1 MLCRPFLSA
10 LSPRKTL
17 KSFAPKRTIHYYE
30 STTPYKSHFSKIIAR
45 NIPPKVPPSKLYCLS
60 SCSRIMESVFR
71 RIPSLILPIQRQH
84 RVGNKLRLGLPKL
97 HLSNID
103 WKKAFSWIRKVILH
117 GYDPLPP

>member
-1 MLCRPFLSA
+1 
-10 LSPRKTL
+10 
-17 KSFAPKRTIHYYE
+17 
-30 STTPYKSHFSKIIAR
+30 
-45 NIPPKVPPSKLYCLS
+45 
-60 SCSRIMESVFR
+60 MESVFR

-117 GYDPLPP
+117 GYDPLPPLPTAGRQSQSDNPLPTASAPDHNEMQRQLNMFQEAIQTIPIHGTETTDKQRVGPPMSTEHQRYL